1 MTVAAMAAV
10 NVIALSNVSLC
21 DCRNQGVDLNVDFHG
36 LQRSYTWIRACKFLW
51 TFVIIISAVRATLMV
66 VELQRGFVTK
76 PYTDYVALTY
86 FCFAR
91 DRKDKIIWECNHGGQ
106 VWSTNAE
113 YAVNST
119 FPAGFCSA
127 GFNSLNVAFII
138 GLLVDLVFQV
148 RSCTDHMLCRTCPHP

>member
-1 MTVAAMAAV
+1 
-10 NVIALSNVSLC
+10 
-21 DCRNQGVDLNVDFHG
+21 
-36 LQRSYTWIRACKFLW
+36 
-51 TFVIIISAVRATLMV
+51 MV